1 MSPQVKSTY
10 LSPLTSKVRKH
21 PMDKL
26 TWINVLLKQLE
37 YNQEMG
43 QDSDLREKII
53 ENPQWYQEKLGID
66 SSLEV
71 EVVQEQK
78 NTYHIPIPYLKGNF
92 QEEMEVPESVRSI
105 IDFLTKAGTDTSF
118 RNELKAN
125 PSQVLQ
131 KNFPEVTWWDTVDI
145 IILEDTKSKCHLPIP
160 ALGEEAELSENELSM
175 IAGGKSSATQGEA
188 NPGCLG

>member
-1 MSPQVKSTY
+1 
-10 LSPLTSKVRKH
+10 
-21 PMDKL
+21 MDKL

-37 YNQEMG
+37 YNREMG

-71 EVVQEQK
+71 EIVQEQK
-78 NTYHIPIPYLKGNF
+78 NTYHIPVPYLKGNL
-92 QEEMEVPESVRSI
+92 EEEVEVPASVRSI

-118 RNELKAN
+118 RDELKAN

-131 KNFPEVTWWDTVDI
+131 KSFPEVTWWNTVDI
-145 IILEDTKSKCHLPIP
+145 IILEDTNSKCHLPIP

-175 IAGGKSSATQGEA
+175 IAGGASRAVETDA
-188 NPGCLG
+188 ALCF